1 MINITPRVI
10 INPEKIIELSLTD
23 NLTTAIQRA
32 RMHTGDRDAPI
43 YLMDDST
50 PIDPTTRLIIADEV
64 DGLPRIRAVTS
75 TDRLFHES
83 DIEKAVELLSDI
95 QKRLIIK
102 KEVMNVQEAEHYM
115 KELKRNYMTPVK
127 TEQYLQSK
135 LETIKEI
142 QTQLPAILIEY
153 EQEEDFLAY
162 QELLQGIEERIRL
175 LGLVTERR
183 KIIYEKASKVVLQQ
197 PKKDT
202 TIEDR
207 IRRQYPQLSE
217 DFMVLSGAAPD
228 KEFSLYVLCKMV
240 GDGKVPTGIIY
251 NGAGAIYP
259 IEEEIDDLAVNPFDF
274 VNIGRERL
282 NSYAVKKYK
291 KQVRILEAL

>member
-10 INPEKIIELSLTD
+10 RNPEKVIELSPTD
-23 NLTTAIQRA
+23 NLATAIQRA

-43 YLMDDST
+43 YLMDDSI
-50 PIDPTTRLIIADEV
+50 PIDSTTRLIIADEV

-83 DIEKAVELLSDI
+83 DIERAAELLSDI

-153 EQEEDFLAY
+153 EQAEDFLAY

-207 IRRQYPQLSE
+207 IRRQYPQLPE

-240 GDGKVPTGIIY
+240 GDGKFPTGIIY

-259 IEEEIDDLAVNPFDF
+259 TEKEVDDLAVNPFDF
-274 VNIGRERL
+274 VNLGRERL

-291 KQVRILEAL
+291 RQVPILDAL

>member
-10 INPEKIIELSLTD
+10 RNPEKVIELSPTD
-23 NLTTAIQRA
+23 NLATAIQRA

-43 YLMDDST
+43 YLMDDSI
-50 PIDPTTRLIIADEV
+50 PIDSTTRLIIADEV

-83 DIEKAVELLSDI
+83 DIERAAELLSDI

-153 EQEEDFLAY
+153 EQAEDF
-162 QELLQGIEERIRL
+162 
-175 LGLVTERR
+175 
-183 KIIYEKASKVVLQQ
+183 
-197 PKKDT
+197 
-202 TIEDR
+202 
-207 IRRQYPQLSE
+207 
-217 DFMVLSGAAPD
+217 
-228 KEFSLYVLCKMV
+228 
-240 GDGKVPTGIIY
+240 
-251 NGAGAIYP
+251 
-259 IEEEIDDLAVNPFDF
+259 
-274 VNIGRERL
+274 
-282 NSYAVKKYK
+282 
-291 KQVRILEAL
+291 